1 MTRFDAALGL
11 FSVGVALSMVVLF
24 PLERLTF
31 LWRSTLPLLGI
42 VAGFLAF
49 IVFYRW
55 RREPRLVDVLRSALW
70 TLVLSNLCILPLYLP
85 MRHPAPLA
93 DGWLGRVDHAV
104 GFDVARVVVWTRAH
118 PLFDRAS
125 SVVYD
130 TLTLLC
136 LVSVMVTS
144 FLRRVALAETLLLA
158 IVVAVMATVVVAFF
172 LPAIGP
178 WELGGFAP
186 HADQGSCGSVIR
198 RLRGDGVVTVDLAN
212 PDPIIATPSW
222 HVILAVLAALALRP
236 VPRVGGAAC
245 VWAGLIVLSTLTT
258 GWHYLADLIG
268 GLVVA
273 LGAHVVSARW
283 VYPWVVRPEAL
294 PD

>member
-1 MTRFDAALGL
+1 VLAVGRFDAALTL
-11 FSVGVALSMVVLF
+11 FSVGLALSTAVLF
-24 PLERLTF
+24 PLAHLTL

-49 IVFYRW
+49 ILFYKW

-85 MRHPAPLA
+85 MRHGAPLA
-93 DGWLGRVDHAV
+93 DAWLGRLDHAV
-104 GFDVARVVVWTRAH
+104 FFDDASLVLWTRAH
-118 PLFDRAS
+118 PLVDRAS

-158 IVVAVMATVVVAFF
+158 IVVGVVATVVVAYVV
-172 LPAIGP
+172 PAIGP

-186 HADQGSCGSVIR
+186 RADQVSCGSIIR
-198 RLRGDGVVTVDLAN
+198 QLRGDSVVTVDLAN

-236 VPRVGGAAC
+236 VRWVGGPAC

-258 GWHYLADLIG
+258 GWHYLADVIC

-273 LGAHVVSARW
+273 VGAHVVAARW
-283 VYPWVVRPEAL
+283 AYPWVVGRA
-294 PD
+294 